1 MHLVHIK
8 EDYLDDSDAALDD
21 PEGYTVIGVVFNLV
35 KKSKNMKRVF
45 KKAVKV
51 SELDIDE
58 TTSAKVNVYK
68 DFNIKN
74 FILGDYY
81 FYRGGFTTPLCY
93 EIANWIF
100 LSNPVEISAKAVS

>member
-1 MHLVHIK
+1 MVHIK

-45 KKAVKV
+45 KKASKV
-51 SELDIDE
+51 SDLEVGE
-58 TTSAKVNVYK
+58 TTKAKINVYE
-68 DFNIKN
+68 DFTIKN
-74 FILGDYY
+74 FIMGDYY

-100 LSNPVEISAKAVS
+100 MMHPVEISPKVVS